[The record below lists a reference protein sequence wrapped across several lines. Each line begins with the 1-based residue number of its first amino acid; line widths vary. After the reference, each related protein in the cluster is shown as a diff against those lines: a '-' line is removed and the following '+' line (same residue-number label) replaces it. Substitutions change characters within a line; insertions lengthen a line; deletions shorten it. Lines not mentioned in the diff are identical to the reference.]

1 VVVAKSLPK
10 RTLQDSRILRFVAWP
25 ATAATRLRGL
35 WSACEAPT
43 LHVVLDFG
51 SGCVGRRM
59 HAGVNAHAFAM
70 PAPSR
75 AVDYTAMETAIEDKI
90 NSGSV
95 SLSTINAVLV
105 SVGGET
111 KLAHY
116 RNGSRPE
123 DALHVWSVT
132 KSVVSALIGIAID
145 EKIISGLDT
154 TLPELLPRYQKYLS
168 TEEKSIT
175 LRQLM
180 YMTAGFPPDEP
191 LENIH
196 SVFRK
201 RTDPVPMILTDG
213 LDLPPGHSFIYSSR
227 GAHLVSAVLRE
238 ALVRADPDHPRTVLE
253 YAREKL
259 FDPLEIDSTGAREE
273 RVLLSDPA
281 KDRLTRFDWG
291 TDAAGL
297 HTACCLLRL
306 RPADMI
312 KFGELYL
319 GGGVWH
325 GKQILPAGWVEQ
337 TMTPG
342 ELSSQYGLMW
352 WLDIDPHGH
361 TTWVARGWGGQ
372 LIAVVPEHQLVV
384 AIGSVPTNDTDLGGN
399 DMWLWAN
406 DVIVPALG

>member
-1 VVVAKSLPK
+1 MVLAALVGGCTQAS
-10 RTLQDSRILRFVAWP
+10 TL
-25 ATAATRLRGL
+25 TR
-35 WSACEAPT
+35 SP
-43 LHVVLDFG
+43 
-51 SGCVGRRM
+51 S
-59 HAGVNAHAFAM
+59 
-70 PAPSR
+70 PSR
-75 AVDYTAMETAIEDKI
+75 TVDYAAMETAIEDKI
-90 NSGSV
+90 SSGSL
-95 SLSTINAVLV
+95 SLSTIDAVLV

-111 KLAHY
+111 KVAHY
-116 RNGSRPE
+116 RNGSKPE

-145 EKIISGLDT
+145 EKIISGLDA

-168 TEEKSIT
+168 AEEKSIT

-180 YMTAGFPPDEP
+180 SMTAGFPPDDP
-191 LENIH
+191 APCENIH
-196 SVFRK
+196 SVFK
-201 RTDPVPMILTDG
+201 QRTDPIPMILTDG
-213 LDLPPGHSFIYSSR
+213 LDLPPGHGFMLLEPWRTSGLRRAAGSAWFEPILTIRAPFLNTRGRNSSIR
-227 GAHLVSAVLRE
+227 W
-238 ALVRADPDHPRTVLE
+238 
-253 YAREKL
+253 K
-259 FDPLEIDSTGAREE
+259 STPAGAREE

-281 KDRLTRFDWG
+281 YDRLTRFDWG

-306 RPADMI
+306 RPADML

-319 GGGVWH
+319 GGGIWH

-361 TTWVARGWGGQ
+361 PTWVARGSGGQ

-384 AIGSVPTNDTDLGGN
+384 AIGSVPTNDIGPWT
-399 DMWLWAN
+399 ARH
-406 DVIVPALG
+406 VALGERRDRARARMNEGRSVTKIGQRPDPGDCFVASRSG